1 MRDRSGV
8 LAVCVENDTVCARR
22 ACSRRSAR
30 LPLPNVLR
38 DRELLTTSVNSTC
51 LNWEFLPRAT
61 DAEVKAFVVVVAV
74 RVVAAADLLVGL
86 QVVAALVDGSGDL
99 GC

>member
-1 MRDRSGV
+1 VRDRSSV
-8 LAVCVENDTVCARR
+8 LAVRVENDTVCAGR
-22 ACSRRSAR
+22 ACGGKSAPL
-30 LPLPNVLR
+30 LPPNTLR
-38 DRELLTTSVNSTC
+38 DRELLTTSVNSTR
-51 LNWEFLPRAT
+51 LDREFLPRAT
-61 DAEVKAFVVVVAV
+61 DAEVKAFVVVVAM